1 MTPSGKL
8 LAYKNAQDA
17 EVMRET
23 LALGLK
29 RWKALPASERT
40 AGAVEV
46 PAMGK
51 VDANYTRTP
60 PEGGL
65 ILRASTRI
73 LDRDKDKFVR
83 GTCDSPGGDR
93 PARDHVWLTKSEWQA
108 LVPAEPRVGQ
118 TVPMPPA
125 VTRRLARFHLLDNT
139 RGEPAY
145 WEAGDVRK
153 AELTWTVKAVTPE
166 EVTMEAT
173 GSALLADDADP
184 KKAKRGYDVALRGL
198 LRYDRAKKAVTRL
211 DLLAVGDHWGHT
223 TYTAGERPGRT
234 PLGVAFELTP
244 GKEAAERVPPQA
256 AREEAEYYRA
266 R

>member
-17 EVMRET
+17 GVMRET

-29 RWKALPASERT
+29 RWKALPESERA

-73 LDRDKDKFVR
+73 LDREGGHYVR

-93 PARDHVWLTKSEWQA
+93 PARDHVWLKKAEWQA
-108 LVPAEPRVGQ
+108 LVPASPRVGQ
-118 TVPMPPA
+118 TVTTPPA

-139 RGEPAY
+139 RGEPAT
-145 WEAGDVRK
+145 WRPDDVRK
-153 AELTWTVKAVTPE
+153 ADLTWTVKAVTPE
-166 EVTMEAT
+166 EVTLEAT
-173 GSALLADDADP
+173 GSALLTEDPDP
-184 KKAKRGYDVALRGL
+184 KKAKRGFDVALRGL
-198 LRYDRAKKAVTRL
+198 LRYDCAKKAITRL
-211 DLLAVGDHWGHT
+211 DLVAVGDHWGHT
-223 TYTAGERPGRT
+223 TFTAGERPGRT

-256 AREEAEYYRA
+256 AREEGEYYRA